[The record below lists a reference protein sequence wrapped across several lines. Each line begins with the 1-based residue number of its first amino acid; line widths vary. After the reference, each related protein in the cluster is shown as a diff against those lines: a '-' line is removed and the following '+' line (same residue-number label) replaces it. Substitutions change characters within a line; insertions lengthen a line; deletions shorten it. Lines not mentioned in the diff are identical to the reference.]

1 MGGRV
6 WTDEEIEWIRE
17 NYSKE
22 HVPHLLDQ
30 FEKRFGRRPTAGAL
44 AQKAYKLGL
53 RHSREKAPDTM
64 TKRIIWARE
73 PAYNA
78 WMNEHDV
85 GQAVPALSEQ
95 FEAEFGFPLSRGQVN
110 VWRANNGRQMRPR
123 RPGGGRPRKPIGFE
137 RRTKGGGS
145 WSRCAKNRLYRCQK
159 TIGSSSTTS
168 STERCMARF
177 PMDTTSCVPIR
188 TRSTAHL
195 KTSSPYRIGLW
206 LASTLPIHR
215 TGMMPNRSGN
225 VWRFASS
232 RQASTRPSCR
242 CRGHVASAARH
253 SCRTRA
259 KVPTTRIAT
268 ERRALNAEHRVSR
281 HTASAPQS

>member
-64 TKRIIWARE
+64 TKRIVWARE
-73 PAYNA
+73 PAYNV

-137 RRTKGGGS
+137 RRTKGGVLVKVREEPVVPMSKDNWEFKHYIVYREVHGQIPDGYDIVY
-145 WSRCAKNRLYRCQK
+145 ADKNPFNC
-159 TIGSSSTTS
+159 
-168 STERCMARF
+168 
-177 PMDTTSCVPIR
+177 
-188 TRSTAHL
+188 
-195 KTSSPYRIGLW
+195 SSPYRI
-206 LASTLPIHR
+206 A
-215 TGMMPNRSGN
+215 
-225 VWRFASS
+225 
-232 RQASTRPSCR
+232 
-242 CRGHVASAARH
+242 
-253 SCRTRA
+253 
-259 KVPTTRIAT
+259 
-268 ERRALNAEHRVSR
+268 
-281 HTASAPQS
+281 

>member
-17 NYSKE
+17 NYAKE

-30 FEKRFGRRPTAGAL
+30 FEKRFGRRPTAGAF

-73 PAYNA
+73 PAYDA
-78 WMNEHDV
+78 WMDEHDV

-123 RPGGGRPRKPIGFE
+123 RPGGGRPRKPIGYE
-137 RRTKGGGS
+137 RRTKGG
-145 WSRCAKNRLYRCQK
+145 
-159 TIGSSSTTS
+159 
-168 STERCMARF
+168 
-177 PMDTTSCVPIR
+177 
-188 TRSTAHL
+188 HL
-195 KTSSPYRIGLW
+195 GQG
-206 LASTLPIHR
+206 A
-215 TGMMPNRSGN
+215 
-225 VWRFASS
+225 
-232 RQASTRPSCR
+232 
-242 CRGHVASAARH
+242 
-253 SCRTRA
+253 
-259 KVPTTRIAT
+259 
-268 ERRALNAEHRVSR
+268 RRAGGFDVKRQLGVQALHRLPRGARLDSR
-281 HTASAPQS
+281 WIRHRLCGQEPVQLLA